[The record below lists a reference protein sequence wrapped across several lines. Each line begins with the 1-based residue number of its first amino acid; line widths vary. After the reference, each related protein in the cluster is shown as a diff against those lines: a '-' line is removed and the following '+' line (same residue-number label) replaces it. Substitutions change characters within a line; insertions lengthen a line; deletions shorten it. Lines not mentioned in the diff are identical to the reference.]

1 MQTGWPGYYE
11 DQDVRGCN
19 RMKKFWQTLSSY
31 VWWTH
36 ARGSVHYDVM
46 VTIILLFIFIAP
58 FKIDFNDK
66 PAERIPHPKGIVA
79 YPDGKNGLVF
89 EVAASEVA
97 ASAAGGKEP
106 DAVKAD
112 LSRAIAPYAGNVELV
127 RYEAVKDRGKV
138 SLYRVWILRR

>member
-1 MQTGWPGYYE
+1 
-11 DQDVRGCN
+11 
-19 RMKKFWQTLSSY
+19 MKKFWQTLSSY

-66 PAERIPHPKGIVA
+66 PAERIPHPTGIVA
-79 YPDGKNGLVF
+79 YPDGERGLVF
-89 EVAASEVA
+89 EVAASAVP
-97 ASAAGGKEP
+97 SREP
-106 DAVKAD
+106 DAIKAD
-112 LSRAIAPYAGNVELV
+112 LLRAIQPYAGNVELV

-138 SLYRVWILRR
+138 SLYRVWIHRR

>member
-1 MQTGWPGYYE
+1 MPSCDYNLKGVEGLP
-11 DQDVRGCN
+11 

-66 PAERIPHPKGIVA
+66 PAERIPHPTGIVA
-79 YPDGKNGLVF
+79 YPDGERGLVF
-89 EVAASEVA
+89 EVAASAVP
-97 ASAAGGKEP
+97 SREP
-106 DAVKAD
+106 DAIKAD
-112 LSRAIAPYAGNVELV
+112 LLRAIQPYAGNAELV
-127 RYEAVKDRGKV
+127 RYEAVKNGGKV
-138 SLYRVWILRR
+138 SLYRVWIHRR

>member
-1 MQTGWPGYYE
+1 MSKGA
-11 DQDVRGCN
+11 RK
-19 RMKKFWQTLSSY
+19 MKKFWQTLSSY

-36 ARGSVHYDVM
+36 ARGSLHYDVM
-46 VTIILLFIFIAP
+46 VTVILLFIFIAP

-66 PAERIPHPKGIVA
+66 PAERIPHPTGIVA

-106 DAVKAD
+106 EAVKAA
-112 LSRAIAPYAGNVELV
+112 LSRAIAPYAGDVELV

>member
-1 MQTGWPGYYE
+1 
-11 DQDVRGCN
+11 
-19 RMKKFWQTLSSY
+19 MKKFLQTLSSY

-46 VTIILLFIFIAP
+46 VTVILLFIFIAP

-66 PAERIPHPKGIVA
+66 PAERIPHPTGIVA

-97 ASAAGGKEP
+97 ASAVGGKEP

>member
-1 MQTGWPGYYE
+1 MPSCDYNLKGVEGLP
-11 DQDVRGCN
+11 

-66 PAERIPHPKGIVA
+66 PAERIPHPTGIVA
-79 YPDGKNGLVF
+79 YPDGERGLVF
-89 EVAASEVA
+89 EVAASAVP
-97 ASAAGGKEP
+97 SREP
-106 DAVKAD
+106 DAIKAD
-112 LSRAIAPYAGNVELV
+112 LLRAIQPYAGNAELV

-138 SLYRVWILRR
+138 SLYRVWIHRR

>member
-1 MQTGWPGYYE
+1 
-11 DQDVRGCN
+11 
-19 RMKKFWQTLSSY
+19 MKKFWQTLSSY

-66 PAERIPHPKGIVA
+66 PAERIPHPTGIVA

-89 EVAASEVA
+89 EVAS
-97 ASAAGGKEP
+97 SAVPSKDP
-106 DAVKAD
+106 DGIKAD
-112 LSRAIAPYAGNVELV
+112 LLRAIEPYAGKAELI

-138 SLYRVWILRR
+138 SLYRVWIQR